1 MECISNASYVVATMT
16 SQCRYDVTDAAAVA
30 SDRIALYR
38 EAAAEYIESYRQTA
52 SAEGASTEHDRR
64 RGSSGVGAICC

>member
-30 SDRIALYR
+30 SERIALYR
-38 EAAAEYIESYRQTA
+38 EAAAEYIELQRA

-64 RGSSGVGAICC
+64 RGTSGVCAICC

>member
-30 SDRIALYR
+30 SERIALYR
-38 EAAAEYIESYRQTA
+38 EAAEYIESYRQRA